1 MKKREP
7 GVHWATDS
15 NLRACKER
23 FMEVIRS
30 GARRRFPKSNWQQV
44 TEPLGSTFY
53 CYKLSSRPFSFLLS
67 SFRHFGTFQWTQDFT
82 TPNLIRWLFLTR
94 KSEVNS
100 KSSRQFG
107 QNNDNFEKK
116 KSRRDSSPEA
126 FKTIAYNITIAQ
138 SSRLAGCL
146 PQTSSASFFPFVS
159 GTTAATNVPNTTAN
173 AVKMKKT

>member
-1 MKKREP
+1 
-7 GVHWATDS
+7 
-15 NLRACKER
+15 
-23 FMEVIRS
+23 MEAIRS
-30 GARRRFPKSNWQQV
+30 GARRRFPKLNWQQI
-44 TEPLGSTFY
+44 TEPLSSTYY
-53 CYKLSSRPFSFLLS
+53 CYKLSSRLLSFLLS
-67 SFRHFGTFQWTQDFT
+67 SFRHFGTLQWTQDLT
-82 TPNLIRWLFLTR
+82 TPKSIRWLFLAR

-116 KSRRDSSPEA
+116 KKQKDSSLET
-126 FKTIAYNITIAQ
+126 FKTIAYNFFIAQ